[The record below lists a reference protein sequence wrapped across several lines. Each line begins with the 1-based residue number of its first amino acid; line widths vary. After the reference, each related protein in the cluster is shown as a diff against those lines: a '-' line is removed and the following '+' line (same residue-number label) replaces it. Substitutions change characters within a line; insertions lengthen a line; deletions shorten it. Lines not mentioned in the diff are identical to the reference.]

1 MSLCV
6 AAGTTAAMPD
16 DFRLPF
22 VQAHIQ
28 HLAERRPGDAERLT
42 AAIVRRCWPGG
53 SGDRAEPAAIEWL
66 RRWGTTSVAMPTRSC
81 ACAQG
86 CCAVCN

>member
-1 MSLCV
+1 MTLCV

-22 VQAHIQ
+22 V
-28 HLAERRPGDAERLT
+28 
-42 AAIVRRCWPGG
+42 RRCWPGG
-53 SGDRAEPAAIEWL
+53 AGDRSEPGAIEWL